1 MQLDSMKPAPGSRK
15 KRRRIGRGPGSGHG
29 KTSGRGHKGQ
39 GSRASGNVKPG
50 FEGGQMPLS
59 RRLPKRGFKNPFRVA
74 YQVIGLVDLAEF
86 DAGTVVDVEALR
98 TRGLAKRGLPVKVL
112 ANGELS
118 HGLTVK
124 LDAFST
130 PARAAIES
138 AGGSVELVRGAAK
151 KTRSTSSSDTEA
163 VSPSEPGE

>member
-29 KTSGRGHKGQ
+29 KTAGRGHKGQ
-39 GSRASGNVKPG
+39 GSRAGGNVAPG

-74 YQVIGLVDLAEF
+74 YQVIGLGDLAEF

-124 LDAFST
+124 LDAFSK

-138 AGGSVELVRGAAK
+138 AGGSVELVTGATK
-151 KTRSTSSSDTEA
+151 KTRSTSNSDTEA
-163 VSPSEPGE
+163 VSPSEAGE